1 MGIFGLLVW
10 DEFAMLRIALT
21 GGIGSGKTTVSDYF
35 RKLGVPVIDADETSH
50 EVTQAGAPAVQQI
63 VDVLGDSVLDCD
75 GNLDRIALR
84 NIVFGDTES
93 RKQLESI
100 LHPEIRR
107 RMNDAASRT
116 QSPYCLFSI
125 PLLIE
130 TGQHASYDRI
140 LVVETSEDRRRTWI
154 QARSDLTEIEITAIL
169 SAQVSDEQ
177 RRRAAD
183 DLLINDGGI
192 DDLHARIDRLHQRYL
207 ALARGQE
214 QSNG

>member
-10 DEFAMLRIALT
+10 DESPMLKIALT

-50 EVTQAGAPAVQQI
+50 EVTQAGAPAVQKI
-63 VDVLGDSVLDCD
+63 VDVFGDSVLDRD
-75 GNLDRIALR
+75 GNLDRTALR

-154 QARSDLTEIEITAIL
+154 QARSDLTEGEITAIL

-177 RRRAAD
+177 RRGAAD

>member
-1 MGIFGLLVW
+1 
-10 DEFAMLRIALT
+10 MLRIALT

-63 VDVLGDSVLDCD
+63 VDVFGDSVLDCD
-75 GNLDRIALR
+75 GNLDRTALR
-84 NIVFGDTES
+84 NIVFADTES

-107 RMNDAASRT
+107 RMNEAASRT

-130 TGQHASYDRI
+130 TSQHTSYDRI

-192 DDLHARIDRLHQRYL
+192 DDLHARLDRLHQCYL
-207 ALARGQE
+207 ALVRGQE

>member
-75 GNLDRIALR
+75 GNLDRTALR

-207 ALARGQE
+207 ALARGPE
-214 QSNG
+214 QSND

>member
-1 MGIFGLLVW
+1 MVISGSLVW
-10 DEFAMLRIALT
+10 VEFAMLRIALT

-50 EVTQAGAPAVQQI
+50 EMTQAGEPAVQKI
-63 VDVLGDSVLDCD
+63 VDVFGDSVLDRD
-75 GNLDRIALR
+75 GNLDRTALR
-84 NIVFGDTES
+84 NIVFGDPES

-100 LHPEIRR
+100 LHPEIQRQ
-107 RMNDAASRT
+107 MNEAASRT

-130 TGQHASYDRI
+130 NGQHVSYDRI
-140 LVVETSEDRRRTWI
+140 LVIEASEDRRRTWI
-154 QARSDLTEIEITAIL
+154 QARSDLTESEITAIL

-207 ALARGQE
+207 ALARGPE
-214 QSNG
+214 QSND

>member
-63 VDVLGDSVLDCD
+63 VDVLGDSVLDHD
-75 GNLDRIALR
+75 GNLDRTALR

-107 RMNDAASRT
+107 RMNEAASRT

-130 TGQHASYDRI
+130 TSQHTSYDRI

>member
-1 MGIFGLLVW
+1 MVIFSLLVL
-10 DEFAMLRIALT
+10 DEFSMLKIALT

-63 VDVLGDSVLDCD
+63 VDVFGDSVLDHD
-75 GNLDRIALR
+75 GNLDRTALR

-130 TGQHASYDRI
+130 TSQHTSYDRI

-154 QARSDLTEIEITAIL
+154 QARSDLTEGEITAIL

-177 RRRAAD
+177 RRGAAD

>member
-1 MGIFGLLVW
+1 
-10 DEFAMLRIALT
+10 MLKIALT

-50 EVTQAGAPAVQQI
+50 EVTQAGEPAVQKI
-63 VDVLGDSVLDCD
+63 SDAFGDSVLDCD
-75 GNLDRIALR
+75 GNLDRTALR
-84 NIVFGDTES
+84 NIVFGDPES
-93 RKQLESI
+93 RKLLESI

-107 RMNDAASRT
+107 RMNETASRT

-130 TGQHASYDRI
+130 TDQHTSYDRI
-140 LVVETSEDRRRTWI
+140 LVVEASEDRRRSWI
-154 QARSDLTEIEITAIL
+154 QARSDLTQNEITAIL

-177 RRRAAD
+177 RRHAAD

-192 DDLHARIDRLHQRYL
+192 DDLYARIARLPQTYL
-207 ALARGQE
+207 ALSTAQKQPKG
-214 QSNG
+214 

>member
-10 DEFAMLRIALT
+10 DESPMLKIALT

-63 VDVLGDSVLDCD
+63 VDVLGDSVLDHD
-75 GNLDRIALR
+75 GNLDRTALR
-84 NIVFGDTES
+84 NIVFGDSES

-130 TGQHASYDRI
+130 TSQHTSYDRI

-154 QARSDLTEIEITAIL
+154 QARSDLTEGEITAIL
-169 SAQVSDEQ
+169 SAQVSDKQ
-177 RRRAAD
+177 RRGAAD

>member
-1 MGIFGLLVW
+1 MVIFSLLVW
-10 DEFAMLRIALT
+10 DEFPMLKIALT

-63 VDVLGDSVLDCD
+63 VDVLGDSVLDHD
-75 GNLDRIALR
+75 GNLDRTALR

-130 TGQHASYDRI
+130 TSQHTSYDRI

-154 QARSDLTEIEITAIL
+154 QARSDLTEGEITAIL

-177 RRRAAD
+177 RRGAAD

>member
-1 MGIFGLLVW
+1 MVIFGLLVW
-10 DEFAMLRIALT
+10 DESPMLKIALT

-35 RKLGVPVIDADETSH
+35 RELGAPVIDADETSH
-50 EVTQAGAPAVQQI
+50 EVTQAGEPAVQKI
-63 VDVLGDSVLDCD
+63 SDAFGDSVVDCD
-75 GNLDRIALR
+75 GNLDRTALR
-84 NIVFGDTES
+84 NIVFGDPES
-93 RKQLESI
+93 RKLLESI

-130 TGQHASYDRI
+130 TSQHTRYDRI

-154 QARSDLTEIEITAIL
+154 QARSDLTEGEITAIL

-177 RRRAAD
+177 RRGAAD

-192 DDLHARIDRLHQRYL
+192 DDLHARIDRLHQTYL
-207 ALARGQE
+207 ALSTAQKQPKG
-214 QSNG
+214 

>member
-1 MGIFGLLVW
+1 
-10 DEFAMLRIALT
+10 MLRIALT

-50 EVTQAGAPAVQQI
+50 EVTQSGQASVQKI
-63 VDVLGDSVLDCD
+63 VDVFGDSVLDSN
-75 GNLDRIALR
+75 GNLDRAALR
-84 NIVFGDTES
+84 NIVFGDPES

-100 LHPEIRR
+100 LHPEIRQ
-107 RMNDAASRT
+107 RMNESASRT

-130 TGQHASYDRI
+130 TSQHLSYDRV
-140 LVVETSEDRRRTWI
+140 LVVEASEDRRRSWI
-154 QARSDLTEIEITAIL
+154 QARSDLTQNEITAIL

-192 DDLHARIDRLHQRYL
+192 DDLYTRIDRLHQTYL
-207 ALARGQE
+207 ALSRAQK
-214 QSNG
+214 QPKD

>member
-10 DEFAMLRIALT
+10 DESPMLKIALT

-50 EVTQAGAPAVQQI
+50 EVTQAGAPAVQKI
-63 VDVLGDSVLDCD
+63 VDVFGDSVLDRD
-75 GNLDRIALR
+75 GNLDRTALR

-130 TGQHASYDRI
+130 TSQHTSYDRI

-154 QARSDLTEIEITAIL
+154 QARSDLTEGEITAIL

-177 RRRAAD
+177 RRGAAD

>member
-10 DEFAMLRIALT
+10 DEFPMLRIALT

-63 VDVLGDSVLDCD
+63 VDVLGDSVLDHD
-75 GNLDRIALR
+75 GNLDRTALR

-107 RMNDAASRT
+107 RMNEAASRT

-130 TGQHASYDRI
+130 TSQHTSYDRI

-177 RRRAAD
+177 RRGAAD

>member
-10 DEFAMLRIALT
+10 DESPMLKIALT

-63 VDVLGDSVLDCD
+63 VDVFGDSVLDRD
-75 GNLDRIALR
+75 GNLDRTALR

-130 TGQHASYDRI
+130 TSQHTSYDRI

-154 QARSDLTEIEITAIL
+154 QARSDLTESEITAIL

>member
-10 DEFAMLRIALT
+10 DESPMLKIALT

-35 RKLGVPVIDADETSH
+35 RKLGVPVIDADEASH
-50 EVTQAGAPAVQQI
+50 EVTQAGEPVVQKI
-63 VDVLGDSVLDCD
+63 ADVFGASVLDCD
-75 GNLDRIALR
+75 GNLDRTTLR
-84 NIVFGDTES
+84 NIVFGDPDS
-93 RKQLESI
+93 RKLLESI

-107 RMNDAASRT
+107 RMNEAASRT

-130 TGQHASYDRI
+130 TGQHTSYDRI
-140 LVVETSEDRRRTWI
+140 LVVEASEDRRRSWI
-154 QARSDLTEIEITAIL
+154 QARSDLTQSEITAIL

-177 RRRAAD
+177 RRHAAD

-192 DDLHARIDRLHQRYL
+192 DDLHARIDRLHQTYL
-207 ALARGQE
+207 ALSTAQKQPKG
-214 QSNG
+214 

>member
-1 MGIFGLLVW
+1 
-10 DEFAMLRIALT
+10 MLRVALT

-50 EVTQAGAPAVQQI
+50 EVTQAGQAAVQKI
-63 VDVLGDSVLDCD
+63 ADVFGESVLDSD
-75 GNLDRIALR
+75 SNLDRAALR
-84 NIVFGDTES
+84 NIVFGDPES

-100 LHPEIRR
+100 LHPEIRQ
-107 RMNDAASRT
+107 RMNEVATRT

-130 TGQHASYDRI
+130 TDQHTSYDRI
-140 LVVETSEDRRRTWI
+140 LVVEASEDRRRSWI
-154 QARSDLTEIEITAIL
+154 QARSDLTQSEITAIL

-177 RRRAAD
+177 RRHTAD

-192 DDLHARIDRLHQRYL
+192 DDLQAAIDRLHRTYL
-207 ALARGQE
+207 ALSAE
-214 QSNG
+214 QKQAKV

>member
-1 MGIFGLLVW
+1 
-10 DEFAMLRIALT
+10 
-21 GGIGSGKTTVSDYF
+21 
-35 RKLGVPVIDADETSH
+35 
-50 EVTQAGAPAVQQI
+50 
-63 VDVLGDSVLDCD
+63 VDVFGDSVLDHD
-75 GNLDRIALR
+75 GNLDRTALR

-130 TGQHASYDRI
+130 TSQHTSYDRI

-154 QARSDLTEIEITAIL
+154 QARSDLTEGEITAIL
-169 SAQVSDEQ
+169 SAQVSDKQ
-177 RRRAAD
+177 RRGAAD